1 MSGMRSQ
8 MKTARQSLQT
18 AVQKNDAASINQLSG
33 VIGALMAKQI
43 LAHATAR
50 AAFLQTLTT
59 DQQTKLTQLQSQHR
73 GRAFGRMGFGPMG
86 F

>member
-33 VIGALMAKQI
+33 VIGALI
-43 LAHATAR
+43 WR
-50 AAFLQTLTT
+50 VVTT
-59 DQQTKLTQLQSQHR
+59 
-73 GRAFGRMGFGPMG
+73 PEEE
-86 F
+86 